1 MFEGLLVVAQVL
13 REAHL
18 AVLLAVERCEALR
31 FTSSHESGGIRR
43 R

>member
-1 MFEGLLVVAQVL
+1 MFEELLVAAQVL
-13 REAHL
+13 REGHP

-31 FTSSHESGGIRR
+31 STSSHESGGTRR